1 MHIYQY
7 TRKQGEWEEKC
18 CLSGTD
24 IVSFCNED
32 GASWKQRRSVL
43 PSNLLTLNPRNPRKR
58 LPVQVLPVHIH
69 CRDLMEFICR
79 VVVNPLIRIA
89 AGGVECDFIF
99 SIGDLAAS
107 ALLVNRT

>member
-43 PSNLLTLNPRNPRKR
+43 PSNLLPLHQRKPRKR

-69 CRDLMEFICR
+69 CRDLMVFICR
-79 VVVNPLIRIA
+79 VVVNPLIRIT
-89 AGGVECDFIF
+89 AGSVECDFIF
-99 SIGDLAAS
+99 SIRDLAAS

>member
-1 MHIYQY
+1 MG
-7 TRKQGEWEEKC
+7 REM
-18 CLSGTD
+18 LSLRYD

-43 PSNLLTLNPRNPRKR
+43 PSNLLPLHQRKTRKR

-69 CRDLMEFICR
+69 CRDLMVFICR

>member
-1 MHIYQY
+1 MRNISSPCFLLYRNVCPESSYGGLPAMREEEDRRKCFVLILPPYLLPLYQ
-7 TRKQGEWEEKC
+7 RK
-18 CLSGTD
+18 
-24 IVSFCNED
+24 
-32 GASWKQRRSVL
+32 
-43 PSNLLTLNPRNPRKR
+43 PRKR

-69 CRDLMEFICR
+69 CRDLMVFICR
-79 VVVNPLIRIA
+79 VVVNPLIRIV